1 MFEVDL
7 KKCVKEALE
16 DTVDCIQN
24 ETMTL
29 ALLDDEGNIAAHM
42 GDLESSVIAEII
54 QNYVDD
60 RL

>member
-24 ETMTL
+24 ENMTL
-29 ALLDDEGNIAAHM
+29 ALLDDEGNIAAHI
-42 GDLESSVIAEII
+42 GNLESSVIAEII
-54 QNYVDD
+54 QNYADD